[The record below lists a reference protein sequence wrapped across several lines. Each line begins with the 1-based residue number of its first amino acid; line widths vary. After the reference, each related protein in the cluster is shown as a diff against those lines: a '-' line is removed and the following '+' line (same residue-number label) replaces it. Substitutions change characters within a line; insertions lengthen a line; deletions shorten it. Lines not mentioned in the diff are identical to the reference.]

1 MKSSRLKAVRKQE
14 QQRIR
19 EISPRQWKITAIVCG
34 VILGIAVILFSADLL
49 RAKQKNLPPLFCYP
63 VIEYENG
70 SVDYYGLFYKV
81 WKDYDPFDDE
91 TRYYVGFWFIP
102 KNINI

>member
-1 MKSSRLKAVRKQE
+1 MESSHLKQVRKE
-14 QQRIR
+14 ERQRIK
-19 EISPRQWKITAIVCG
+19 EISPRQWKATVIVCS
-34 VILGIAVILFSADLL
+34 VILGIALILFSADLL
-49 RAKQKNLPPLFCYP
+49 RAKKNNLPPLFCYP

-91 TRYYVGFWFIP
+91 TRYYMGFWFIP

>member
-1 MKSSRLKAVRKQE
+1 MKSSRLKAVRKEE
-14 QQRIR
+14 QKRIK
-19 EISPRQWKITAIVCG
+19 EISPRQWKVTVIVCG

-102 KNINI
+102 KNVNI